1 MAELNFGRLL
11 RRTRMY
17 ALDVAVKDLGTG
29 HEATYAE
36 HVERVARLSA
46 AIASL
51 GVGPT
56 DRLAVLAGS
65 SHVYVELWHACLAGA
80 AVINPLNQRLSPD
93 ELVYILEDSSS
104 EVIFVDADFAPV
116 VEGIRGRLPTL
127 RSVVLIGDGDVD
139 CDVRLD
145 DLLEATPA
153 AALPPEPA
161 DDAPAV
167 LMYTG
172 GTTGLP
178 KGVVLSQQ
186 AIVLSIYRMQSVV
199 DVGLTQHY
207 LAFMPMFHIGGIA
220 SWGLYLPCGGRVVIL
235 PGFEPGAVNSA
246 VRDEGITSIGAVPT
260 MLAFMLAHPEFE
272 ASMLSSLELVMYG
285 AAPMPPPLLE
295 RLMELYP
302 HIAFHQAYGMTEICA
317 IGTGL
322 TRADHVRGGD
332 ILTSVGR
339 PMLGVDLEIRDPE
352 TCEATP
358 QGEVGEIWLRA
369 DSIMTE
375 YWNKP
380 DQTAAS
386 LVDGWYRSGDA
397 ARLDE
402 RGYVFLADRVKDMI
416 VTGGENVYSLEVEN
430 AISPHPA
437 VSQVAV
443 VGVPDPTWGERV
455 HAVVVCEPG
464 SVTVEEL
471 EEMARAKIAG
481 FKVPKSWTLQAEPLP
496 LSAAGKVLKRDL
508 RDRLNDPT

>member
-11 RRTRMY
+11 RRTRPF

-29 HEATYAE
+29 HEVTYAE
-36 HVERVARLSA
+36 HLERVGRLASA
-46 AIASL
+46 IGSL
-51 GVGPT
+51 GVAPT
-56 DRLAVLAGS
+56 DRVAVLAGS

-93 ELVYILEDSSS
+93 ELVYILRDSSS
-104 EVIFVDADFAPV
+104 EVIFVDASFAPV
-116 VEGIRGRLPTL
+116 IAELRARLPAL
-127 RSVVLIGDGDVD
+127 RTVVLIGDADGA

-145 DLLEATPA
+145 DLLA
-153 AALPPEPA
+153 AAPTTSLPPEPH

-178 KGVVLSQQ
+178 KGVVLGQR
-186 AIVLSIYRMQSVV
+186 ALVLSVYRMQSVV

-235 PGFEPGAVNSA
+235 PAFEPGVVNA
-246 VRDEGITSIGAVPT
+246 AIRDEGITSIGAVPT
-260 MLAFMLAHPEFE
+260 MLAFMLQHPDFE
-272 ASMLSSLELVMYG
+272 PQMLASLQFVMYG

-295 RLMELYP
+295 QLMDLYP
-302 HIAFHQAYGMTEICA
+302 DIAFHQAYGMTEICA

-332 ILTSVGR
+332 ILASVGR
-339 PMLGVDLEIRDPE
+339 PMLGVDLEIRDPA
-352 TCEATP
+352 TGAPTP

-380 DQTAAS
+380 EQTASS
-386 LVDGWYRSGDA
+386 LVGGWYRSGDA
-397 ARLDE
+397 ARIDE
-402 RGYVFLADRVKDMI
+402 RGYVYMADRVKDMI
-416 VTGGENVYSLEVEN
+416 VTRRR
-430 AISPHPA
+430 
-437 VSQVAV
+437 
-443 VGVPDPTWGERV
+443 ERV
-455 HAVVVCEPG
+455 LARGRERHQSPSRRQPG
-464 SVTVEEL
+464 RGGRGPRRDLGRTS
-471 EEMARAKIAG
+471 ARGRRVRTRIGDRRGARSPG
-481 FKVPKSWTLQAEPLP
+481 QRPHRRLQGPEIVDLP
-496 LSAAGKVLKRDL
+496 VRSAAAVCR
-508 RDRLNDPT
+508 RQSAQTRPS